1 MASQQSAQSRKKKN
15 LEPLGPRLRERRR
28 ALGLTLQEVADAT
41 NLSVGFISQLER
53 DLTSPSL
60 ASLAAIA
67 QILQTHVSEFLV
79 MPGAGSSVT
88 RPDNRDPHAITDG
101 GQVYERISAAFPGH
115 LLNAVII
122 HEAPGYR
129 SELSRHEGEELY
141 YVLDGSTTIELEDER
156 IVLHAGDS
164 MHFESGR
171 SHSSWNHTT
180 ETTRILVVCTMDVF
194 GDNEKIPD
202 GGIRSAERD
211 KRQVSPGRPKREKGN
226 HK

>member
-1 MASQQSAQSRKKKN
+1 MEPGQSAHSRLKKN
-15 LEPLGPRLRERRR
+15 LEPLGSRLRERRR

-67 QILQTHVSEFLV
+67 RILQTHVSEFLV
-79 MPGAGSSVT
+79 MPGTGTSVT
-88 RPDNRDPHAITDG
+88 RPDGRNRQALTEG
-101 GQVYERISAAFPGH
+101 GQVYERISAAFAGH
-115 LLNAVII
+115 SLNAVII

-129 SELSRHEGEELY
+129 SERSRHEGEELY
-141 YVLDGSTTIELEDER
+141 YVLEGSTTIELEGKR
-156 IVLHAGDS
+156 IILRAGDS

-194 GDNEKIPD
+194 GENEIVPEPPGNPSNEKGD
-202 GGIRSAERD
+202 L
-211 KRQVSPGRPKREKGN
+211 K
-226 HK
+226 